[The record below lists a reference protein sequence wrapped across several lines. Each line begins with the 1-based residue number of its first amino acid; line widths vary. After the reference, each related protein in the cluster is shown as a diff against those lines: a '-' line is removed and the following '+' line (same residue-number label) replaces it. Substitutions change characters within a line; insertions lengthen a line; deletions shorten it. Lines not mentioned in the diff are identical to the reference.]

1 MSWAAHRETTRPED
15 IAYCLMGVFSVK
27 MPMLYGEGAEKAF
40 LRLQEEIMKQSD
52 DHTIFAWVD
61 RDASWLSLRGL
72 LATSPSMFAGC
83 HDILAYQDWAPRQPY
98 SMTNRGL
105 RIELPIIQRGEDEYV
120 AALDCPSPPRYED
133 TSFLAIFLRRLSTV
147 DEQYARV
154 KVDRL
159 AEVHERGPMQ
169 TIYVRQK
176 IAIPDLGGIFRS
188 HFLQLREL
196 SGNRY

>member
-1 MSWAAHRETTRPED
+1 MSWAAHRETTRPEG
-15 IAYCLMGVFSVK
+15 IAYCLMGVFSVN

-105 RIELPIIQRGEDEYV
+105 RIELPIIRRGEDEYV
-120 AALDCPSPPRYED
+120 AALDCPSPPQYED

-154 KVDRL
+154 SKWTGWQKSMNGDQCKL
-159 AEVHERGPMQ
+159 SMC
-169 TIYVRQK
+169 VRK
-176 IAIPDLGGIFRS
+176 
-188 HFLQLREL
+188 LQYLT
-196 SGNRY
+196 